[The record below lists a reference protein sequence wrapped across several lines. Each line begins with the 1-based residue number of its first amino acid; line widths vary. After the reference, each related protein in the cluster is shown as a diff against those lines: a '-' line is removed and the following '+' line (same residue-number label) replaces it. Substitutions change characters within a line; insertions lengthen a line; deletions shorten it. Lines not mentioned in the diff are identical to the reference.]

1 MVLACFIFNLKELLK
16 IKSLKDAKIFETVVV
31 EKITGDRNLRNRIME
46 LGITKG
52 VKIYV
57 KNFAPMRSPIKIFV
71 RGYNLCL
78 GINEAE
84 NIKIKN

>member
-1 MVLACFIFNLKELLK
+1 M
-16 IKSLKDAKIFETVVV
+16 KDAKISEIVIVK
-31 EKITGDRNLRNRIME
+31 KITGDKNLKNRIME

-57 KNFAPMRSPIKIFV
+57 KNFAPMKSPIKIFV

-84 NIKIKN
+84 NIII

>member
-1 MVLACFIFNLKELLK
+1 MLE
-16 IKSLKDAKIFETVVV
+16 IKSLKDAKINETVVV
-31 EKITGDRNLRNRIME
+31 KKITGDVNLKNRIME

-52 VKIYV
+52 IKIYV
-57 KNFAPMRSPIKIFV
+57 KNFAPMKSPIKVFV

-84 NIKIKN
+84 NIKI